1 MQASLTEFIDILSRI
16 EQLKT
21 NKLIT
26 DAERLDILRDI
37 QTLIPAHEN
46 YARNYAATKKVVLRV
61 LEEAINGGKK
71 EVPAKAKKA
80 APKSSEEK
88 LLRGASEDTGRSGV
102 AKEVVNKATKKRGAT
117 KGRTGRAS

>member
-26 DAERLDILRDI
+26 NEERLAILRDI

-71 EVPAKAKKA
+71 ESPAKGKKA
-80 APKSSEEK
+80 PSKSTEEK
-88 LLRGASEDTGRSGV
+88 LLLGADENTGGAGV
-102 AKEVVNKATKKRGAT
+102 TEAVVNKAPKKRGAT
-117 KGRTGRAS
+117 KGRTRRAS